1 MLKIHLGVQEHQ
13 SRTLGSSVARGDV
26 VMVAVR
32 TLCSPLCIL
41 SERKWKRGYFEK
53 KCGSSIFFKEW
64 REWSSQLKNRER
76 EIGSGSARVFFS

>member
-1 MLKIHLGVQEHQ
+1 MRENGRE
-13 SRTLGSSVARGDV
+13 G
-26 VMVAVR
+26 
-32 TLCSPLCIL
+32 IL
-41 SERKWKRGYFEK
+41 RK